1 MELES
6 QKKLWC
12 QKTIEFLSRP
22 SQDVALG
29 HFKTFWNT
37 LRRGHLEIKSE
48 MSNSTLISMNF
59 RKKVDI
65 NRSTR
70 SLIETW
76 LTNYWQLTWWPYYK
90 ETLQCIPEVSLHQQT
105 SDTMQTTNPPIIS
118 LCTLLNLNLNLYN
131 QYLVLL
137 LLFYQTVIMRQAFD
151 RLGRKCPYLLIA
163 PS

>member
-1 MELES
+1 M
-6 QKKLWC
+6 
-12 QKTIEFLSRP
+12 TFLILRQSFP
-22 SQDVALG
+22 AVFVAEILKSNVK
-29 HFKTFWNT
+29 HYFLKNMF
-37 LRRGHLEIKSE
+37 HLSIMVLS
-48 MSNSTLISMNF
+48 LIWSNF
-59 RKKVDI
+59 RSSKVSRNCTYVLKNGI

-70 SLIETW
+70 LLIDTL
-76 LTNYWQLTWWPYYK
+76 LTNYWHGDHITRRHFSS
-90 ETLQCIPEVSLHQQT
+90 EVSLHQQT

-118 LCTLLNLNLNLYN
+118 LCTLLNLNLNPYN